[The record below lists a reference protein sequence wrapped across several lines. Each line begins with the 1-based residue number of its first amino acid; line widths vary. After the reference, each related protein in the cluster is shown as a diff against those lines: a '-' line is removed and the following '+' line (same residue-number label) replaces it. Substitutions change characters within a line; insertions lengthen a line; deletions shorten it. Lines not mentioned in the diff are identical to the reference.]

1 MFVAFVAK
9 QGERVVTVIFHSENL
24 SFNENLVSRFIR
36 SVFLFTMKKNIVRT
50 NNFSSRKRHV
60 KSISKVLKENVSF
73 TLCYSHSFFSD
84 SQFYPLIDH
93 ESSNN

>member
-60 KSISKVLKENVSF
+60 NLKSIKRER
-73 TLCYSHSFFSD
+73 FFYVML
-84 SQFYPLIDH
+84 FPLLFL
-93 ESSNN
+93 